1 MFCRSASFSTNRYQI
16 QFCAESSNPASFRLI
31 PHVPGC
37 IKSFSS
43 PQEDT
48 TFHRVAKFN
57 LLCGVNRK
65 AWCNECRYK
74 SSYILRGS
82 WLLSLPLPGAFICI
96 KAGTYVNERIL
107 GTNYFLNKAD
117 VKIYSIGKLLDAASA
132 AWRRQMR
139 LHVSVESNGAE
150 SPA

>member
-1 MFCRSASFSTNRYQI
+1 MGSCAAPSAKGDDKFI
-16 QFCAESSNPASFRLI
+16 
-31 PHVPGC
+31 
-37 IKSFSS
+37 
-43 PQEDT
+43 T
-48 TFHRVAKFN
+48 TDY
-57 LLCGVNRK
+57 LQQCQ
-65 AWCNECRYK
+65 